1 MELGNKSI
9 VSNMYD
15 ILFVCLPIWIPILL
29 FILFKSY
36 TTSAAAI
43 FLLAL
48 FFVGET
54 HFGATWLFFFDSSN
68 RTWLKESPYR
78 SFIFPLLLIIFLVL
92 VFFLIS
98 PSAAIILTSIASA
111 WHVTRQSIGIN
122 KLYGI
127 RDHKAVKLSN
137 LAIYGMSGLF
147 LFIGFIRF
155 FTKYNIT
162 TEQLKIIQI
171 IGIIL
176 TILIFIFILFKKSNR
191 ELSIKFYLSTLTGII
206 IYAPYTFVPR
216 PEYAVAMG
224 VGMHWLQYLALT
236 APIYLRKSKERI
248 ILGNKNLMSKIAKNK
263 ITLFI
268 YLIIY
273 AGLMVM
279 LRQWNKGFNTFDYSI
294 LIIIPLSLQLLHFY
308 YDGLIWRFS
317 DPHIR
322 KEIGS
327 YVFNKTEQKPEPIK
341 VLIT

>member
-15 ILFVCLPIWIPILL
+15 IILICLPIWIPILL

-36 TTSAAAI
+36 TTRVASI

-48 FFVGET
+48 FFLGET
-54 HFGATWLFFFDSSN
+54 HFGATWLFFFDSNN
-68 RTWLKESPYR
+68 RIWMKESLYK
-78 SFIFPLLLIIFLVL
+78 SFIFPLLIIIFFVL
-92 VFFLIS
+92 VFFKIS
-98 PSAAIILTSIASA
+98 PSAAIVLASIASA

-122 KLYGI
+122 KLYGT
-127 RDHKAVKLSN
+127 RDHKGVKLSN
-137 LAIYGMSGLF
+137 LAIYGMSGFF
-147 LFIGFIRF
+147 LFVGFIRF

-162 TEQLKIIQI
+162 IEQLKIIQI
-171 IGIIL
+171 TGVVL
-176 TILIFIFILFKKSNR
+176 TFLIFTFLLFKKNNR
-191 ELSIKFYLSTLTGII
+191 ELSIKFHLTTLTGIL

-236 APIYLRKSKERI
+236 APIYLRKSKENI
-248 ILGNKNLMSKIAKNK
+248 IIGNKNLISKIAKNK
-263 ITLFI
+263 LTLFF

-273 AGLMVM
+273 AGLMVI
-279 LRQWNKGFNTFDYSI
+279 LRQWNKGFNTFDYSL
-294 LIIIPLSLQLLHFY
+294 LIIIPLSLQVLHFY

-322 KEIGS
+322 KEIGT
-327 YVFNKTEQKPEPIK
+327 YVFKKTEQKPEPTKI
-341 VLIT
+341 VTT